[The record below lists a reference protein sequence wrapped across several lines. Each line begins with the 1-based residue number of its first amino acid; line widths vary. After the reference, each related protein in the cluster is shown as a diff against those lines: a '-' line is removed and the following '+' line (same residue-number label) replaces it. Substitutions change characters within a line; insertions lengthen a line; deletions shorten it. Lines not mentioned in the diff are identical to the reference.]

1 MPEEKKVFR
10 TVNSLFYN
18 SQCLFVEFH
27 DVIAMPWLTM
37 LKINLDAKAINK
49 IFKVDG
55 FTDYSTN
62 ALLEW
67 YLYRKKRNVYEEIGV
82 RETINPPED
91 FYNGFLKLCMTEC
104 DYSID
109 VYKINTNL
117 KFAETCDE
125 LNHKKSFVKKIVF
138 YSEYEEPGISE
149 YIKKWYKNPDHF
161 EYRFGDLKD
170 VLKDIPN
177 DSTFVFSDIEKVNT
191 LVETGKI
198 NMSTVMIPFG
208 LRYNYTEDDPEKLK
222 VDIEKLSENYVFKG
236 AFFNNFDVSV
246 NDDIFREP
254 DPENLNDMIRLMNNP
269 FNK

>member
-37 LKINLDAKAINK
+37 LKINLDSEAINK

-55 FTDYSTN
+55 FSDYSTN

-67 YLYRKKRNVYEEIGV
+67 YIYRKKRNIYEEIGV

-91 FYNGFLKLCMTEC
+91 FYDEFLKLCMTGC

-109 VYKINTNL
+109 VYKVNTNL
-117 KFAETCDE
+117 KFAEICDE

-138 YSEYEEPGISE
+138 YSEYEEPGIAQSHPAVVRE
-149 YIKKWYKNPDHF
+149 RKAQQKEHDGKERRESNGVRQLVLLTEIIRQ
-161 EYRFGDLKD
+161 RFSRRGH
-170 VLKDIPN
+170 
-177 DSTFVFSDIEKVNT
+177 VFDK
-191 LVETGKI
+191 
-198 NMSTVMIPFG
+198 G
-208 LRYNYTEDDPEKLK
+208 LQ
-222 VDIEKLSENYVFKG
+222 I
-236 AFFNNFDVSV
+236 
-246 NDDIFREP
+246 
-254 DPENLNDMIRLMNNP
+254 
-269 FNK
+269 